1 MTKVMTKVLVL
12 FEPNGLQETV
22 PSPVVGL
29 INDAGSLS
37 TLVIFVALNN
47 QFPLHFNMP
56 IYA

>member
-1 MTKVMTKVLVL
+1 MTKVLVL

-47 QFPLHFNMP
+47 QFPLHFNMH